1 MKRKFLFSFFET
13 PQGKLLLVQ
22 EKKYLIHSISV
33 GCKQTILQL
42 GGLGWEKDFIDCTL
56 YKNYSILDAKG
67 KGCEEG
73 QKICANSFRLPIQSE
88 SVDLVLVPHLIEFDV
103 NRFQTMREIERVLK
117 PGGDVIILCFNPCN
131 IWVRMQSLWNK
142 KMSDSWRS
150 YFVSRTR
157 IADWLKLLNFEIK
170 ITSEFSIDSTINT
183 PEKFSVGRMSFFS
196 MAYAVKAVKRQYT
209 LIPLT
214 PIKAKPS
221 RLVSATVGL
230 KSTTHRKNEND

>member
-13 PQGKLLLVQ
+13 PQGKLLLQQ

-67 KGCEEG
+67 KGCEEA
-73 QKICANSFRLPIQSE
+73 QKIRANSFRLPIQSE

-103 NRFQTMREIERVLK
+103 NRFQTMREIERILK
-117 PGGDVIILCFNPCN
+117 PGGDVIIISLNPWN
-131 IWVRMQSLWNK
+131 IWVRLQSIWNK

-150 YFVSRTR
+150 YLVSRSR

-170 ITSEFSIDSTINT
+170 ITSEFSIDTIVNT
-183 PEKFSVGRMSFFS
+183 PERFNMGRMTFFS

-214 PIKAKPS
+214 PVKAESS
-221 RLVSATVGL
+221 RLVSAIAGL
-230 KSTTHRKNEND
+230 KSTTHRNNEK